1 MRQLR
6 YAGDP
11 SLLSVAE
18 EVSDDVTE
26 LIDDM
31 WVIMYHNKGIGLAA
45 NQIGVLKRVIV
56 IHCETFRQS
65 FINPV
70 ITRRYG
76 GKGLSREGCLSYPGI
91 RVGVFRYKNIVVEG
105 ADENGAHIKRKLKGH
120 SAYCVQHE
128 IDHLNGVTIK
138 DIK

>member
-1 MRQLR
+1 MKKLR
-6 YAGDP
+6 YNGSPA
-11 SLLSVAE
+11 LFSVAE
-18 EVSDDVTE
+18 EVSEDVKE
-26 LIDDM
+26 LIADM
-31 WVIMYHNKGIGLAA
+31 WDVMYLHKGIGLAA

-56 IHCETFRQS
+56 IHCETFRQA

-105 ADENGAHIKRKLKGH
+105 TDEKGAHIKRKLKGH